1 MSYYLGITAEVVS
14 MFYSRRE
21 KSLFLLLI
29 NGELAILC
37 HIKSYRTV

>member
-21 KSLFLLLI
+21 KSLFFTSDQWGI
-29 NGELAILC
+29 GHPVSYQIL
-37 HIKSYRTV
+37 

>member
-14 MFYSRRE
+14 MFYSE
-21 KSLFLLLI
+21 EDKKSFLLLI

-37 HIKSYRTV
+37 RLIL